1 MRTNEKSLG
10 DILRESINNL
20 NNKGKSRMYPNE
32 LLDESMDDYDVYNN
46 DTGEF
51 LGSIELPE
59 NASAHDMPDSL
70 EINGIEYIAK
80 K

>member
-1 MRTNEKSLG
+1 
-10 DILRESINNL
+10 
-20 NNKGKSRMYPNE
+20 MYPE
-32 LLDESMDDYDVYNN
+32 KLLDESMDDYDVYDN

-59 NASAHDMPDSL
+59 NASAHDIPDSL